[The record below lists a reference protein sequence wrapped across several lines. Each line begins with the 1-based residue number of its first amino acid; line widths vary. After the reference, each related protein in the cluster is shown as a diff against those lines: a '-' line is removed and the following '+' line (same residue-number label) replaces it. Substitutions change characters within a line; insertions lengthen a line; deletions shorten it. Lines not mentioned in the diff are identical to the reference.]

1 MPRPGNNN
9 ELLYYLIGYFLD
21 MGTHYVAQAE
31 LKLTIFQESLVVH
44 VITPNYKS
52 QIVVIFYF
60 AICARVFCLNVLSF
74 VYIII
79 CMSYASGGQKRALN
93 FLELEL

>member
-9 ELLYYLIGYFLD
+9 ELLYYLAGYFLD
-21 MGTHYVAQAE
+21 TGTHYVAQAK

-60 AICARVFCLNVLSF
+60 AICARVFCLNVCL
-74 VYIII
+74 YIIG
-79 CMSYASGGQKRALN
+79 MSYASGSQKRALN
-93 FLELEL
+93 LLDLEL